1 MKNLLFT
8 ILLLINVTL
17 LAQTTTTLG
26 DALTTNNFAVV
37 PVLVNSISN
46 VDALSMAIE
55 YDSSMV
61 SFEGYQFPVSPLDE
75 DFFALDLGNEIR
87 ITWLN
92 DTAGVNSLSLTG
104 GGILFH
110 LVFNLHTYGTSQLLW
125 STNQG
130 DCEYA
135 DENANVINSLWI
147 DGEITYD
154 ILPSTLP
161 SSFGFTPNPYSG
173 TMLGVALIDSIAASG
188 NDYIAAFDPNG
199 NCAGFNQLVDVGDG
213 NTYINLVIYG
223 DDPTTSGIDEGLN
236 VGEEFYLK
244 IWDVSDNLIIDY
256 MDNYGVS
263 IPLIGWSNNNGAPMP
278 NFSNYMD
285 EYNFL
290 TTIVIG
296 PAPNASFA
304 ADVTVVNV
312 GDTVQ
317 FIDLSTDNPTS
328 WAWLIPGANPDGSTD
343 QNPVVVYSTPG
354 LFNVTLVT
362 FNPAGSDTEI
372 KYNYILVNDT
382 STTIIPESDFIASNT
397 IIEVGETI
405 NFFDLTNN
413 NPNSWT
419 WLFPGGSPNA
429 SSLSNPIVTYN
440 SSGIY
445 DVTLVSFNSAGSDTE
460 VKTAYITVV
469 DTSININEQSSN
481 EILFYN
487 NYNKGEV
494 FVSSS
499 IKGFYSCE
507 LYSLDGKLVYKSQ
520 FIDELTLL
528 TNQLEEGIY
537 IVAIRR
543 NTEILKR
550 EKIIV
555 FDL

>member
-1 MKNLLFT
+1 MKNLLFA
-8 ILLLINVTL
+8 ISLLINVTL
-17 LAQTTTTLG
+17 SAQTITTLG

-46 VDALSMAIE
+46 VDAVSMAIE

-61 SFEGYQFPVSPLDE
+61 SFEGYQFPISPLDE
-75 DFFALDLGNEIR
+75 DFFALDLGDEIR

-92 DTAGVNSLSLTG
+92 DTAGVNNLSLTG

-135 DENANVINSLWI
+135 DENANVINSVWI

-154 ILPSTLP
+154 TLPSTLP

-236 VGEEFYLK
+236 IGEEFYLK

-263 IPLIGWSNNNGAPMP
+263 IPLLGWSNNNGAPMP
-278 NFSNYMD
+278 NFSNYTD

-296 PAPNASFA
+296 PAPNAAFA

-317 FIDLSTDNPTS
+317 FMDLSTDNPTS

-382 STTIIPESDFIASNT
+382 STTIAPESDFIASNT

-460 VKTAYITVV
+460 VKTSYITVV
-469 DTSININEQSSN
+469 DTSININEQSGN

-499 IKGFYSCE
+499 VKGFYSCE
-507 LYSLDGKLVYKSQ
+507 LYSLDGKLVHKSQ
-520 FIDELTLL
+520 FKDELTLF
-528 TNQLEEGIY
+528 TNQLKKGIY